1 MPKAPSAKKKSSLS
15 DEDAKEMVLKYL
27 IKTNR
32 PYSSIDIINNLKGE
46 ISKTVMTKVL
56 NKLTDSGDVHS
67 KAYGKTLVYVAKQDN
82 VPTPPLEELN
92 QMDQDVITI
101 KNEINELKEKHKCL
115 DHSVKKLKCSMTD
128 SEIDEKII
136 SLEKENAKLEEHLM
150 LLKSGTKK
158 ITTEDKKRIDDLYVK
173 MYNFWKSRKKMYKN
187 IWDQIIENIPMKPG
201 ELMEELGIE
210 TDEMVGQDINA
221 EISH

>member
-15 DEDAKEMVLKYL
+15 DEGKPGNAKEMVLKYL

-101 KNEINELKEKHKCL
+101 KNEINELKEK
-115 DHSVKKLKCSMTD
+115 
-128 SEIDEKII
+128 
-136 SLEKENAKLEEHLM
+136 NAKLEEHLM